1 MNNKEKN
8 MVLFSNEEMKNVEDI
23 KSHYPD
29 SKSALLPVLWIV
41 QEKYGWISEDSMK
54 CVGDLLDIPYEHIL
68 GVVTFYTM
76 FNTKPVGKVH
86 LQICTNVSCMIKG
99 GNEIF
104 KYISD
109 KLGIKNKETTA
120 DGIFTIEE
128 VECLG
133 SCATAP
139 MMQVNNKEF
148 YENLTKEKV
157 DKFIE
162 EMHKKNSKHK
172 GAEGTKKI

>member
-1 MNNKEKN
+1 MEFFNDIELKKIDE
-8 MVLFSNEEMKNVEDI
+8 I
-23 KSHYPD
+23 KSHYPE
-29 SKSALLPVLWIV
+29 SKAALLPVLWMV

-54 CVGDLLDIPYEHIL
+54 KVGDLLDVPYEHIL

-76 FNTKPVGKVH
+76 FNKKPVGKIH
-86 LQICTNVSCMIKG
+86 LQICTNVSCMIRG
-99 GNEIF
+99 GYELFN
-104 KYISD
+104 YTSQ
-109 KLGIKNKETTA
+109 KLGIKNKEMTT
-120 DGIFTIEE
+120 DGMFSIEE

-157 DKFIE
+157 DKLIE
-162 EMHKKNSKHK
+162 TLHNEIKS
-172 GAEGTKKI
+172 